1 MAEHLQPPRIAD
13 AFLPL
18 DTNGSQQRCKQAMA
32 FTFVAWQEEHHVSI
46 EQSAIFRAQFWLNLL
61 ERFSTVMNRRRIPI
75 AVDF

>member
-32 FTFVAWQEEHHVSI
+32 FTFIAWQEEHHVSI
-46 EQSAIFRAQFWLNLL
+46 EQSAIFRAQF
-61 ERFSTVMNRRRIPI
+61 
-75 AVDF
+75 